1 VLPLVQKCKPAYGLC
16 KCEIQGV
23 RTWTVLR
30 LSLLVVLRN
39 LAQPEQCPFF
49 ISKYQQLTIPFQAA
63 RRFAVDPESSQASSI
78 AFRPKVMR
86 RSA

>member
-49 ISKYQQLTIPFQAA
+49 Y
-63 RRFAVDPESSQASSI
+63 
-78 AFRPKVMR
+78 
-86 RSA
+86 